1 MHRIRTASTTSCGES
16 IQNEQL
22 SLPPSLSLPSLSPGA
37 LFYWVWPART
47 GGSVNAAQSGRSAL
61 ACDAQSHKQSDRV
74 RRGQTRKEGRGV
86 GVRRPLS
93 HSRVPP
99 PPEDGALEEN
109 ALPWRLTPI
118 CHCSSIT
125 DHPAAPE
132 QAADYSPPPADTVGH
147 ARRRAN
153 KYNAILFIF
162 THWGGTSGALRKRD

>member
-1 MHRIRTASTTSCGES
+1 M
-16 IQNEQL
+16 
-22 SLPPSLSLPSLSPGA
+22 
-37 LFYWVWPART
+37 
-47 GGSVNAAQSGRSAL
+47 
-61 ACDAQSHKQSDRV
+61 
-74 RRGQTRKEGRGV
+74 

-93 HSRVPP
+93 RSRVPP

-132 QAADYSPPPADTVGH
+132 QAADYSPPPADTAGH

-162 THWGGTSGALRKRD
+162 THWGGTSGALRKHSSRLNQIKKTIIYLQFNRKETEQM